1 MFLYLN
7 SLYIRMNKSNF
18 LFLFMAVLF
27 ALTILPMGVSA
38 LTYDSVKNNG
48 TWLQYTS
55 GLDSDYYATDL
66 YQASENRDFSIPVD
80 FNTTSSTEWVSH
92 NIGVNWLSVPKVCET
107 YWCADRTA
115 RTNTHLVYS
124 PEVYATTINT
134 DYVSA
139 PYSLQVTYHIEQEH
153 PTLVYFN
160 FFSAEEI
167 SAGSLVT
174 FSYKLSN
181 LQANQTLGV
190 GGTINGDFV
199 DSSSV
204 FYLANSG
211 DWNKVSFV
219 MPDGSDAKLTF
230 QFYSE
235 AQVNSPTLLIDD
247 IEITNNNTGTF
258 RTSIPSSCHSISSC
272 SNIKTNLPS
281 ADLGNLYWVVDY
293 VAGASCSWSK
303 NGISQGGMTEGTSG
317 MYYAKINEYVES
329 GHSEDVN
336 LSATCIKSPYSTK
349 SFFVTPK
356 IYKYNLISNGD
367 FSSGIPWFYWSSANQ
382 CFSDW
387 CFLGHANPYY
397 GKIVNTADPTSQE
410 GSVVLGTI
418 GEMFVDTFGNASYL
432 RISNSSAVSSG
443 NFTFWSLE
451 ENQSEASIEF
461 VYFIGK
467 MDSTAIFSWGYVND
481 SNSYSS
487 VGSISGSHDF
497 NGWEKVNYDI
507 PVGANRVAFRT
518 SVGSVNH
525 TIELGITSVTSSV
538 LKQESSLTA
547 SNNLVNNFGLRG
559 QVYLFSSDYVN
570 AFGNDIITGDCT
582 LTVAGTDY
590 AMAYNSSTGNFE
602 YSRGFISDESYTITH
617 TCEDDSFNSQTD
629 SYSIDIGTSATSGLN
644 AEPIQ
649 NISSISLSDTNNA
662 ITLNSVSNTGNLI
675 FRART
680 GESSYTFTT
689 FFSNNDRSGKQYFVY
704 TSSDG
709 VNWTFNDSLTFGATN
724 STPLQKIWNTGSNN
738 FDYSF
743 SNTLSQDVW
752 VYYKLVYSEIPKF
765 WGAIGGSVDW
775 INVNPSQV
783 VSESSGKHFYDL
795 FQNSSPTKINSYT
808 KEQYPD
814 LTSADLTTGFYLQ
827 FNAYAETPIELKV
840 GYKVGSSVATETV
853 YLTTGWNRYSV
864 LIDPNDNEAHLLIK
878 SDSTTSAR
886 VYISDYAL
894 IPASYF
900 AQRLEIGG
908 SGVLVRGG
916 VSYQTL
922 TELAPFNVQT
932 SFYDR
937 EENLS
942 KIYYQIILDGNIIKT
957 YEYNLNQDSLDTSKI
972 TYINKELSEVID
984 YSGNGSINSPLKDIT
999 IKAILVNSSDQNVSE
1014 QFKTLKFLQFPYYP
1028 TDIELSLVSL
1038 NNKVGTSPK
1047 IQFLINTLNPKAIIG
1062 LELKIYDVNHSVADP
1077 NYSETIYSD
1086 EIGCSNYIYCAKNI
1100 LVDEWAWEQA
1110 TTYTVR
1116 LTTLVN
1122 TEATTYINNLT
1133 SKFIS
1138 VSATSGTLETARVL
1152 QVYERRTEANKS
1164 YYTQVEP
1171 IPLVFQARDD
1181 LLRNLQD
1188 DILPYIQIDYYA
1200 DHVTK
1205 DAQDIK
1211 FYPIKH
1217 YYDDATG
1224 YNYWFWNRYFYL
1236 DNGSLFDTN
1245 SQIDFKVT
1253 IEVSNATISNE
1264 NNYSLGNKCLTYPT
1278 KYSPS
1283 TFLMDWGGRSLLD
1296 DFDCVANT
1304 PSPIVLYEGAS
1315 HRIDIN
1321 SSYIPKSDQ
1330 SQNVLCVRAN
1340 EPFNP
1345 INDFGDDFACAVLIT
1360 KSEEQI
1366 DTIKVTIGNDAS
1378 DVGITS
1384 EAKQYLNFEFS
1395 IDDLLFND
1403 VWATAT
1409 TLTAPS
1415 SVESVG
1421 NIGDLLYLGFS
1432 EIIPSAMEGY
1442 DDFTDWF
1449 SYASFQKNTA
1459 FDTNFFKNIHY
1470 LSSVAFFKVRG
1481 LKVINQYDYLNYD
1494 SDVRTIPP
1502 SKFLA
1507 YAQSK
1512 NLYVPIKK
1520 SQIEIYGSN
1529 LEPIRTEIINSPLV
1543 ISLRPSQTG
1552 YKEDANGIR
1561 IVAQDIQNIKIEITS
1576 DMTSANQTKTNR
1588 IYLPMVFGYAV
1599 PFNPSWFDVMAGV
1612 GDAIQN
1618 PIPVFT
1624 KFFTN
1629 YWFSI
1634 VLFLAFAL
1642 IVSLIY
1648 ANLRSRNG
1656 GTTIINSIPFSRG
1669 DSL

>member
-7 SLYIRMNKSNF
+7 SLYIRMNKSNI
-18 LFLFMAVLF
+18 LFLFMAVLLT
-27 ALTILPMGVSA
+27 LTILPMGVSA

-55 GLDSDYYATDL
+55 GLDSDYYAIDL
-66 YQASENRDFSIPVD
+66 YKSTYNRGFETSHDWNFPECANGFCTTFSTNYGHEVHSLSTDSEYSQSGNNSLKIVNHTDSPTTFTSGNMHIWGSNEYVGDSNVSFYYNNTDIYDPWHFSYIEYGYETDSNTFVSMGFLVD
-80 FNTTSSTEWVSH
+80 NITSWTYVSF
-92 NIGVNWLSVPKVCET
+92 LVPKGNFRVAFWSHATVSGDQPSTFHADALIDDIDVTKNNAGTFYKGTTAPSCSSIASCSNISSVNDLNYNNERNM
-107 YWCADRTA
+107 YW
-115 RTNTHLVYS
+115 V
-124 PEVYATTINT
+124 T
-134 DYVSA
+134 DYVS
-139 PYSLQVTYHIEQEH
+139 
-153 PTLVYFN
+153 N
-160 FFSAEEI
+160 
-167 SAGSLVT
+167 
-174 FSYKLSN
+174 
-181 LQANQTLGV
+181 
-190 GGTINGDFV
+190 
-199 DSSSV
+199 
-204 FYLANSG
+204 
-211 DWNKVSFV
+211 
-219 MPDGSDAKLTF
+219 
-230 QFYSE
+230 
-235 AQVNSPTLLIDD
+235 
-247 IEITNNNTGTF
+247 
-258 RTSIPSSCHSISSC
+258 
-272 SNIKTNLPS
+272 
-281 ADLGNLYWVVDY
+281 
-293 VAGASCSWSK
+293 ASCSWAI
-303 NGISQGGMTEGTSG
+303 NGVNQGSLTEMTGG
-317 MYYAKINEYVES
+317 MYYGQITDVPTS
-329 GHSEDVN
+329 GSPLDVN
-336 LSATCIKSPYSTK
+336 LSASCSKVSYDSKGFYVNPTFYVDSNIQTTMDYGNNATNNYALRGNVITFYSKYKDDLGGTITDGTC
-349 SFFVTPK
+349 
-356 IYKYNLISNGD
+356 NLI
-367 FSSGIPWFYWSSANQ
+367 
-382 CFSDW
+382 
-387 CFLGHANPYY
+387 
-397 GKIVNTADPTSQE
+397 
-410 GSVVLGTI
+410 
-418 GEMFVDTFGNASYL
+418 
-432 RISNSSAVSSG
+432 
-443 NFTFWSLE
+443 
-451 ENQSEASIEF
+451 
-461 VYFIGK
+461 
-467 MDSTAIFSWGYVND
+467 
-481 SNSYSS
+481 
-487 VGSISGSHDF
+487 ISGS
-497 NGWEKVNYDI
+497 
-507 PVGANRVAFRT
+507 
-518 SVGSVNH
+518 
-525 TIELGITSVTSSV
+525 
-538 LKQESSLTA
+538 
-547 SNNLVNNFGLRG
+547 SNVM
-559 QVYLFSSDYVN
+559 S
-570 AFGNDIITGDCT
+570 
-582 LTVAGTDY
+582 
-590 AMAYNSSTGNFE
+590 YNSSTGRNE
-602 YSRGFISDESYTITH
+602 YSYGFISDGDYTIDHNCSKETYQTRFNSYTF
-617 TCEDDSFNSQTD
+617 SV
-629 SYSIDIGTSATSGLN
+629 GTSATSGLD

-709 VNWTFNDSLTFGATN
+709 INWTFNDSLTFGATN
-724 STPLQKIWNTGSNN
+724 STPIQKIWNDGSNN

-808 KEQYPD
+808 REQYPD

-1100 LVDEWAWEQA
+1100 LVDEWAWAQA